1 MGLVVVPIPEGKVV
15 AWNAW
20 IEELKGPRKT
30 EVDDFCRRYEL
41 TQHRVW
47 SFKAPMGHVAI
58 VLHEGPGAVEF
69 MGKLAASDHEFDK
82 WFVSQLAELHNL
94 DLSGPPPGQP
104 PEIKFDWRA

>member
-47 SFKAPMGHVAI
+47 SS
-58 VLHEGPGAVEF
+58 PG
-69 MGKLAASDHEFDK
+69 
-82 WFVSQLAELHNL
+82 
-94 DLSGPPPGQP
+94 
-104 PEIKFDWRA
+104 